1 MHCARR
7 AASDAVGI
15 TPGRGMRPPL
25 GSAVDCAV
33 GSVFDNAADNAVDFA
48 ACYALAPGVAVV
60 RRNATTLQI
69 GTDPPRRFLLAD
81 APQCARKVLTAL
93 DGTAPLGE
101 VVTAAGGLVEQW
113 RPVFEELLI
122 EGLLVPAAELEL
134 PAPHLH
140 AERLSLIHRH
150 GVSEANRILAARA
163 DAIVVVE
170 GDGPLAETIA
180 DLLAGAGVGDV
191 HHQRAVGASAAMPD
205 GKRAAPRPELP
216 RQYSRRSSQRGSQQC
231 RQGCPLPR
239 NSAVRPYPPAPQT
252 HPTAVVFADT
262 GIPNPGRAAELVL
275 SLVPHLAAFAS
286 PAGIVIGPFVLPGR
300 TACLNCVDR
309 HRADADPDLSRAA
322 EAAHSPARTAGHL
335 ATLTAAATAAEQV
348 LDLID
353 GVHPPQTVGATVER
367 PAGGFYPRRRPW
379 PVHPDCR
386 CTRVLRD
393 P

>member
-1 MHCARR
+1 MT
-7 AASDAVGI
+7 SPLDSAVGRAV
-15 TPGRGMRPPL
+15 GC
-25 GSAVDCAV
+25 AVDY
-33 GSVFDNAADNAVDFA
+33 AADAPLDYA
-48 ACYALAPGVAVV
+48 ACYALAPGVAVI

-69 GTDPPRRFLLAD
+69 GTDPPHRFLLAD
-81 APQCARKVLTAL
+81 APQCAREVLTSL
-93 DGTAPLGE
+93 DGAAPLGD

-122 EGLLVPAAELEL
+122 AGLLVPAAKLEL

-163 DAIVVVE
+163 DAIIVVE
-170 GDGPLAETIA
+170 GDGLLATTIA

-191 HHQRAVGASAAMPD
+191 HHQRAVGSSAAPPG
-205 GKRAAPRPELP
+205 GKRAALRPELP
-216 RQYSRRSSQRGSQQC
+216 RQYSRPSSQHRSQQC
-231 RQGCPLPR
+231 RPECSLPR
-239 NSAVRPYPPAPQT
+239 DSAVRPYPLAPQT

-262 GIPNPGRAAELVL
+262 GMPNPGRAAELVL
-275 SLVPHLAAFAS
+275 SLVPHLAASAG

-300 TACLNCVDR
+300 AACLNCVDR
-309 HRADADPDLSRAA
+309 HRADADPDWSRIA

-335 ATLTAAATAAEQV
+335 ATLTAATAAAEQV

-353 GVHPPQTVGATVER
+353 GVHLPQAVGATVER

-379 PVHPDCR
+379 PVHPDCL
-386 CTRVLRD
+386 CTRVLI